1 VVGAAVTV
9 GVFGGTF
16 DPPHLGHLAA
26 AQEALEACG
35 LDRVLFVPSERNPLK
50 LDAQISPTAHRV
62 AMTKI
67 AIDGDARFELSYA
80 DVGGDGPS
88 FTVDLLER
96 LHRDLG
102 GETELAFICGMDV
115 LHELHRWREP
125 LRMLKLARLVAI
137 ARPGVEL
144 ATPESV
150 DARVPGASTR
160 ITVVQ
165 TPGVAISSTELR
177 ERVAEGRSLR
187 YLVPDAVAAYVREH
201 GLYQKPLAPLSRA
214 RERGDGGRGEAAR

>member
-1 VVGAAVTV
+1 MGVSRV

-26 AQEALEACG
+26 AQEALETCG

-50 LDAQISPTAHRV
+50 LDVQISPTPHRV
-62 AMTKI
+62 AMTRLAI
-67 AIDGDARFELSYA
+67 ASDARFELSCA
-80 DVGGDGPS
+80 DVGSDGPS

-96 LHRDLG
+96 LHGDLG

-125 LRMLKLARLVAI
+125 LRMLKLARLIAI
-137 ARPGVEL
+137 ARPGIEQ

-150 DARVPGASTR
+150 DARVPGASGR

-165 TPGVAISSTELR
+165 TPGVAMSSTELR
-177 ERVAEGRSLR
+177 ERAAEGRSLR
-187 YLVPDAVAAYVREH
+187 YLVTDAVAAYIQKH
-201 GLYQKPLAPLSRA
+201 GLYGQSPTPSPSPV
-214 RERGDGGRGEAAR
+214 RGR